1 MLVSRYLCIGLVS
14 AAALLFQV
22 AQTRLFSASYGYHL
36 TYLVISVSLLGVGSG
51 ATLSAIFDRHP
62 RRPAL
67 TTLALA
73 AAAGALAALLLET
86 HVDPGAA
93 LAASILVA
101 YAAGALPFLFASWI
115 VVRCLRDDPT
125 RAGRLY
131 SADLAGAAAGSLLA
145 FAGLPWLGAPGLY
158 GVSACLSALAA
169 FAVSGLQVRTVAG
182 VVCAAAMSVALT
194 LAGDVIAPPQSGPA
208 KRPVYG
214 EKIKHLATRWDP
226 HARVDVIHYDGRPT
240 GEMYRD
246 LIDPGYAAPRPDAHF
261 MLLDQS
267 AATQILDGSGDMSV
281 LRASIIAAP
290 YELLTRPHVL
300 IIGPGG
306 GIDIQN
312 ALIHGASQVDAVEVN
327 RGVSVLMRGPLADYS
342 GHVYSAPHV
351 NVVEDEARSYIR
363 RSPDRYDLILMTVV
377 DSYAALASGAYALS
391 ESYLYTAEAFDDYLA
406 HVADHGALTVGRYYR
421 DPPVEM
427 LNTAALG
434 VDALRRRGTADPL
447 AHLVVLRYLDFG
459 LLIVRTDPFDLTS
472 ANTIRRFAAEHHF
485 TVAFDP
491 LDRTGPFAEGLA
503 GTPVPATD
511 NRPFFFANEPG
522 AQVPVAYL
530 ILFGALIP
538 AVVLSWG
545 LLLLPLRKVIGAALV
560 TALGRRTTVQA
571 LAVGFGFIAAEIVLL
586 QRLTLYLGQPALA
599 LAVGLAA
606 LLVGAAGGSA
616 ASAGGRLGVARAAL
630 TSAIVMTVAFVAFDR
645 AAMTTLSWP
654 LLARGAVAC
663 VVSIAIGLPL
673 GSVFPTVIASAG
685 AQNNGLVAWAWAV
698 NGAASVIGSILAVV
712 AALAIGFTG
721 VGFLAA
727 GCYIVAAVPAV
738 TGLRLGIGAE
748 RSPQPT

>member
-1 MLVSRYLCIGLVS
+1 MPVSRYVCIGLVS

-22 AQTRLFSASYGYHL
+22 AQTRIFSSSYGYHL

-51 ATLSAIFDRHP
+51 ATLSVVFDARS
-62 RRPAL
+62 RRPSL
-67 TTLALA
+67 STLALA
-73 AAAGALAALLLET
+73 AAASALAALLLET
-86 HVDPGAA
+86 HIDPGVA
-93 LAASILVA
+93 LAAAILVA
-101 YAAGALPFLFASWI
+101 YIAGALPFVFASWI
-115 VVRCLRDDPT
+115 VVRSLREAPA

-131 SADLAGAAAGSLLA
+131 SADLAGAAAGSLFA
-145 FAGLPWLGAPGLY
+145 FAGLPSLGAPGLY

-169 FAVSGLQVRTVAG
+169 VVITGPRLRPVVG
-182 VVCAAAMSVALT
+182 VVSAFAMTAALT
-194 LAGDVIAPPQSGPA
+194 LNGDAMAPPQSGPA

-214 EKIKHLATRWDP
+214 ANITHLATRWDP
-226 HARVDVIHYDGRPT
+226 HARVDVIHYEGLPV
-240 GEMYRD
+240 GALYLN
-246 LIDPGYAAPRPDAHF
+246 LIDPAYAAPRPDANF

-267 AATQILDGSGDMSV
+267 AATQILDGSGDLSV

-290 YELLTRPHVL
+290 YELLSRPHVL

-312 ALIHGASQVDAVEVN
+312 ALVHGASQVDAVEVN
-327 RGVSVLMRGPLADYS
+327 RAVSSLMRGPLSDYN
-342 GHVYSAPHV
+342 GRVYAAARV

-363 RSPDRYDLILMTVV
+363 RSAARYDLILMTVV

-391 ESYLYTAEAFDDYLA
+391 ESYLYTAEAFNDYLG
-406 HVADHGALTVGRYYR
+406 HIADHGVLAVGRFYR
-421 DPPVEM
+421 DPPIEM

-434 VDALRRRGTADPL
+434 VDALNRRGVADPL
-447 AHLVVLRYLDFG
+447 AHIAVLRYLDFG
-459 LLIVRTDPFDLTS
+459 LLIVRDDAFDASS
-472 ANTIRRFAAEHHF
+472 ATAIRQFAADHHF

-511 NRPFFFANEPG
+511 DRPFFFANPG
-522 AQVPVAYL
+522 TNVPIAYL

-538 AVVLSWG
+538 AVVLSWA
-545 LLLLPLRKVIGAALV
+545 LLLLPLRRVMGAALM

-571 LAVGFGFIAAEIVLL
+571 VAVGFGFIAAEIVLL

-606 LLVGAAGGSA
+606 LLIGAAGGSA
-616 ASAGGRLGVARAAL
+616 GSAGGRLGVARAAL
-630 TSAIVMTVAFVAFDR
+630 ASAIVATVAFLAFDR
-645 AAMTTLSWP
+645 VAAATLSWP
-654 LLARGAVAC
+654 LLARGATAC

-685 AQNNGLVAWAWAV
+685 SHDDGLVAWAWAV

-712 AALAIGFTG
+712 AALTIGFTG

-727 GCYIVAAVPAV
+727 GCYILAAVPLV
-738 TGLRLGIGAE
+738 GGLRVPLRAE
-748 RSPQPT
+748 RPQPT